1 MNDIPEAVQNF
12 YRTLLMRWSS
22 SESLQMRIR
31 RRGLLSGFP
40 DKAMQEPQVMA
51 REGHDL

>member
-1 MNDIPEAVQNF
+1 LSVRMVG
-12 YRTLLMRWSS
+12 TS
-22 SESLQMRIR
+22 MRIR

-40 DKAMQEPQVMA
+40 DKAMQEPQAME